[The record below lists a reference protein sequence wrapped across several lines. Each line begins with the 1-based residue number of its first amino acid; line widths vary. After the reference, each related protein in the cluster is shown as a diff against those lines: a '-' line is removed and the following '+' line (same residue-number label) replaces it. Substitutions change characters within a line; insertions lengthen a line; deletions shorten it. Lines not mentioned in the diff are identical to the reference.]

1 MATKNDITGDA
12 LISKTNTD
20 AYRNN
25 YDRIFGKK
33 KKDAEQA
40 EQQGE
45 EALIQDQESA
55 LRSMRKSCA

>member
-12 LISKTNTD
+12 LVTKVPS
-20 AYRNN
+20 RS
-25 YDRIFGKK
+25 YDEGWERIFGKK
-33 KKDAEQA
+33 KKDAEQT

-55 LRSMRKSCA
+55 LRSVRKSCA